1 MSDSLPLGRR
11 AKNFAY
17 VGVFLAAMS
26 SLMLEILLTR
36 ITSVMAWYHL
46 AFFVISL
53 AMLGMTGGAV
63 YIFVHPE
70 RFRDQDV
77 PREMEKSALA
87 FACLGPLAIGMVM
100 AHPLPLIASLMDFLS
115 LVSFGGLL
123 ALPFALVGITLA
135 LALTR
140 STLPSTTTYGIDLLG
155 AGSGCALVIV
165 LLSRFDAPSAVILTG
180 AVAAF
185 AAMAFGRARGTWGIP
200 GLIAAVVLL
209 ALGVA
214 NSQMKYPSLRPL
226 YAKGYGERLEDF
238 ESVRWNTY
246 SRVTVAPS
254 GVRDPPLWAISNRIP
269 REKAAARPYK
279 MIRIDGGAATFV
291 AEGSDRL
298 QSFAYFDY
306 DVASFAHLLR
316 PTGPAA
322 VIGVGGGPDVVSS
335 ARAGHQPV
343 VGIELNELILDVHRG
358 AGRDY
363 SHLADIPGVELV
375 SDEARSFMAR
385 DRHKYDVI
393 TMSMI
398 DTWASTGAGA
408 FSLSENG
415 LYTAEAWQ
423 VFLNRLTPTGIF
435 TVSRWYVVDSPGEVA
450 RMVALA
456 LETLYRRGVAEPT
469 RHVMVVSYANIAT
482 LLVSPSPLSEDD
494 LRRAAVAAADRNF
507 TILAGPSVPPANGM
521 IATIW
526 QAPNQSALWQVSAS
540 QILDLTPPTDAR
552 PFFFNMLKPMTWFQ
566 RGEAVNQMDSPYLG
580 NLQATKTLIYATAAS
595 VLLGLLTIMG
605 PLLSRRKELRAVA
618 RLDLL
623 AATAY
628 FALIGLGFMFIEM
641 ALLSRLNVFIGHPT
655 LALAALL
662 GGIILFTGVGSIFSG
677 RLPVEND
684 RRIGTLYPL
693 LPCALVLLSA
703 LLSGPVTHA
712 FSASTTAVRVC
723 LSVVL
728 VAVPAVGLGLG
739 FPTGLRLVRRR
750 QSLVGGPD
758 LGPWLW
764 GINGA
769 FGVSAGGLG
778 LGCSMV
784 FGVPVTLAVG
794 ALCYAFLIPCTLRLH
809 RGSAAP
815 G

>member
-1 MSDSLPLGRR
+1 MADSLALGSRARR
-11 AKNFAY
+11 FAY

-63 YIFVHPE
+63 YIFIRPE
-70 RFRDQDV
+70 RFRDEDI
-77 PREMEKSALA
+77 PRAMEHSALA
-87 FACLGPLAIGMVM
+87 FACLGPLVIGMVM
-100 AHPLPLIASLMDFLS
+100 AHPVPLIRSLMDFLS

-140 STLPSTTTYGIDLLG
+140 SSLPSTTTYGVDLLG
-155 AGSGCALVIV
+155 AGTGCALVII
-165 LLSRFDAPSAVILTG
+165 LLSHFDAPSAVVLTG
-180 AVAAF
+180 GVAAV
-185 AAMAFGRARGTWGIP
+185 AAMAFGIARGTWGLP
-200 GLIAAVVLL
+200 GLVAAILL
-209 ALGVA
+209 FALGAA
-214 NSQMKYPSLRPL
+214 NSHMTYPALRPL
-226 YAKGYGERLEDF
+226 YAKGYGEKLEDF

-254 GVRDPPLWAISNRIP
+254 GLRDPPLWAISHRIP
-269 REKAAARPYK
+269 RELAAPRPYK
-279 MIRIDGGAATFV
+279 MIRIDGGAATYV
-291 AEGSDRL
+291 AENSNQLRNFG
-298 QSFAYFDY
+298 YFDY
-306 DVASFAHLLR
+306 DVASFAHVLR

-343 VGIELNELILDVHRG
+343 VGVELNELILDVHRG
-358 AGRDY
+358 KEGRY
-363 SHLADIPGVELV
+363 SRLADIPGVELIG
-375 SDEARSFMAR
+375 DEARSFMAR

-423 VFLNRLTPTGIF
+423 VFLERLTPTGIF
-435 TVSRWYVVDSPGEVA
+435 TVSRWYVADSPGEVA

-456 LETLYRRGVAEPT
+456 MEVLYRRGASEPT
-469 RHVMVVSYANIAT
+469 KHLLVVSYANIAT
-482 LLVSPSPLSEDD
+482 LLVSPSPLSEVD
-494 LRRAAVAAADRNF
+494 LRRADAAAAERSF
-507 TILAGPSVPPANGM
+507 AILAGPSKTPANQT
-521 IATIW
+521 IAAVW
-526 QAPNQSALWQVSAS
+526 QAPDQKSLWRIAAS
-540 QILDLTPPTDAR
+540 QPLDLTPPTDAR
-552 PFFFNMLKPMTWFQ
+552 PFFFNMLKPMTWFV
-566 RGEAVNQMDSPYLG
+566 RGESVNKMDSPYLG
-580 NLQATKTLIYATAAS
+580 NLQATQTLIYATAVS
-595 VLLGLLTIMG
+595 VLLSLLTIVG
-605 PLLSRRKELRAVA
+605 PLLSRRKELRSVL
-618 RLDLL
+618 RSDLI

-655 LALAALL
+655 IALATLL
-662 GGIILFTGVGSIFSG
+662 GGIILFTGLGSMASG
-677 RLPVEND
+677 RLPVENN
-684 RRIGTLYPL
+684 RRLGTLYPL
-693 LPCALVLLSA
+693 LPCSLVLLSA
-703 LLSGPVTHA
+703 LASGPVTHY
-712 FSASTTAVRVC
+712 FSASTTAVRVA
-723 LSVVL
+723 LSVLL
-728 VAVPAVGLGLG
+728 VAIPAVGLGLG

-750 QSLVGGPD
+750 RGIVGGPD

-784 FGVPVTLAVG
+784 FGVPVTLAIG
-794 ALCYAFLIPCTLRLH
+794 ALCYALLIPCTLQLYRSSET
-809 RGSAAP
+809 R
-815 G
+815 